1 MEEVYE
7 SARKTSY
14 NMGCGPALPI
24 YESKGQTMIFDRTL
38 DLLQRLH
45 GERIKNLKI
54 DRIVIGI
61 FFTGVKL
68 SDGSG
73 GVAYTPR
80 DDLYGVTCC
89 HSMAAERPSSAP
101 LKGIDVSDVLGQ
113 PARSALSHLVKLVVM
128 NALSSRFITP
138 DRYRIVYDADALD
151 LIDLGKAGRIGMVGA
166 FIPFLKQLK
175 AVPGIDLALIE
186 RKPEVLKAD
195 EMRFYVPAEK
205 AHEALSSCDTVI
217 ITGATMANR
226 TIDDLL
232 GYTKPGADVI
242 VTGPTASML
251 PDVLFEHNVRALCGV
266 QVIDPDAA
274 LDMLAEGEGA
284 LRLFH
289 SRCVRKM
296 NVLRG

>member
-1 MEEVYE
+1 M
-7 SARKTSY
+7 
-14 NMGCGPALPI
+14 
-24 YESKGQTMIFDRTL
+24 
-38 DLLQRLH
+38 
-45 GERIKNLKI
+45 
-54 DRIVIGI
+54 
-61 FFTGVKL
+61 
-68 SDGSG
+68 
-73 GVAYTPR
+73 
-80 DDLYGVTCC
+80 
-89 HSMAAERPSSAP
+89 
-101 LKGIDVSDVLGQ
+101 
-113 PARSALSHLVKLVVM
+113 
-128 NALSSRFITP
+128 
-138 DRYRIVYDADALD
+138 
-151 LIDLGKAGRIGMVGA
+151 
-166 FIPFLKQLK
+166 
-175 AVPGIDLALIE
+175 
-186 RKPEVLKAD
+186 
-195 EMRFYVPAEK
+195 PAEK

-232 GYTKPGADVI
+232 EYTKPGADVV

>member
-1 MEEVYE
+1 VNEGE
-7 SARKTSY
+7 
-14 NMGCGPALPI
+14 G
-24 YESKGQTMIFDRTL
+24 MIFDRTL
-38 DLLQRLH
+38 ERLQRLQ
-45 GERIKNLKI
+45 GERIRDLKL

-80 DDLYGVTCC
+80 DDLHGATCC
-89 HSMAAERPSSAP
+89 HSMAAERPASAP
-101 LKGIDVSDVLGQ
+101 LKGMDVQDILGG
-113 PARSALSHLVKLVVM
+113 PTDSALSHLVKLVVT

-151 LIDLGKAGRIGMVGA
+151 LVDLDKAGRIGMVGA

-175 AVPGIDLALIE
+175 AVPNIDMAVIE

-205 AHEALSSCDTVI
+205 ARDALSSCDTVI

-226 TIDDLL
+226 TLDELL
-232 GYTKPGADVI
+232 GYTKQGADVI
-242 VTGPTASML
+242 LTGPTASML

-266 QVIDPDAA
+266 QVIDPDRT
-274 LDMLAEGEGA
+274 LDMLAEAGGA

-289 SRCVRKM
+289 SGCVRKM
-296 NVLRG
+296 NVLKG